1 MFDAFGLT
9 LLLLPL
15 ATAFGWYL
23 HSRFK
28 PPEEQPPPKT
38 QYLQGV
44 QHLVNDETDKA
55 IDVFIKLLD
64 VDHDTLDTHLALGSL
79 FRRRG
84 EVDRA
89 LRIHQNLVARANLA
103 PKHRNRARY
112 ELAQDYLKAGVLDRA
127 ESLYRELLEQGM
139 FQDKALAALISIYE
153 KERDWGK
160 ALEATRKQEGAL
172 GRSQRERIAQYMCEL
187 AEEAI
192 WKHEPKTAAQWLKK
206 ALAENRDCVRASLLQ
221 ARLLQDE
228 GDHRGAIKALLRVP
242 KQDAQFVGEIIAPL
256 KKAFQALDDQAG
268 LTEKL
273 GNLASSSPLAAVQ
286 VANARQLHATRGNG
300 DAYLADFL
308 AEAPSWTAF
317 LALLELTDAAAS
329 PTLAGPLDSLQKAL
343 HHTLNTAPL
352 YRCEHCGFA
361 GRGMHWQ
368 CPSCLH
374 WESVLP
380 VDDVTKPKAG

>member
-28 PPEEQPPPKT
+28 PPEDQPPPKT
-38 QYLQGV
+38 QYLRGV

-89 LRIHQNLVARANLA
+89 LRIHQNLVARANLDS
-103 PKHRNRARY
+103 KHRNRARY

-139 FQDKALAALISIYE
+139 FKGKAVAALISIYE
-153 KERDWGK
+153 KERDWER
-160 ALEATRKQEGAL
+160 AIEATRQQEGAL
-172 GRSQRERIAQYMCEL
+172 GRKQNTRIAQYACEL
-187 AEEAI
+187 AEEAL
-192 WKHEPKTAAQWLKK
+192 WKQEPKTASQWIKR
-206 ALAENRDCVRASLLQ
+206 ALAENRQCVRASLLQ
-221 ARLLQDE
+221 ARLLAQG
-228 GDHRGAIKALLRVP
+228 GDHAGAVKALQRVQ
-242 KQDAQFVGEIIAPL
+242 KQDPQFVGETLEPL
-256 KKAFQALDDQAG
+256 RKAFEAMDNPAGYARAL
-268 LTEKL
+268 E
-273 GNLASSSPLAAVQ
+273 SLAAATPQAKVQ
-286 VANARQLHATRGNG
+286 VARARQLHADQGNG
-300 DAYLADFL
+300 DTYLADFL

-317 LALLELTDAAAS
+317 LALLELTDADAD
-329 PTLAGPLDSLQKAL
+329 PRLAGPLASLQKAL
-343 HHTLNTAPL
+343 ANTLNTAPL
-352 YRCEHCGFA
+352 YRCEHCGFS

-368 CPSCLH
+368 CPSCLN
-374 WESVLP
+374 WETVLP
-380 VDDVTKPKAG
+380 VDDVTRPAAA